1 MKNLLNRPFLSVITL
16 VLTMVLLGT
25 LGYMAIEGWSFIDA
39 LYMTAITMSTIGYG
53 EVRSLSPVGR
63 VYTIGLIAIG
73 VLTASFAITVVVE
86 LFTSRQFLNQL
97 RTYRRQK
104 ALKEIN
110 NHTIICGF
118 GRLGRNVAR
127 ELHTRNLP
135 LIVIDVDEKVAEDC
149 QEKEVPVI
157 MGNGADENILHQA
170 GIERATALVAAA
182 RSDAENVFIVLT
194 ARGINP
200 NLKIITRCNSEGS
213 TRKLEKAG
221 ADTVIS
227 PYMTAGRRIAQMLIH
242 PNVVS
247 FLDGVL
253 EFGDHQMRLEE
264 FIIGKNSPLAGL
276 TLQEARL
283 KVAVLAVTQPGK
295 SQLNHPNA
303 TTRLTPGAAII
314 VMGVDEELKKLMAVI
329 EGNHQ

>member
-1 MKNLLNRPFLSVITL
+1 MKSLLNRPFLSVITL
-16 VLTMVLLGT
+16 VLLMVLLGT
-25 LGYMAIEGWSFIDA
+25 MGYMAIEGWSFIDA

-53 EVRSLSPVGR
+53 EVKSLSPIGR
-63 VYTIGLIAIG
+63 LYTIGLIAIG
-73 VLTASFAITVVVE
+73 VVTASFAITVVVE
-86 LFTSRQFLNQL
+86 LFTSREFLRQL
-97 RTYRRQK
+97 RTNRRER
-104 ALKEIN
+104 ALKKIC

-127 ELHTRNLP
+127 ELNTRNLP
-135 LIVIDVDEKVAEDC
+135 MIVIDVDDRITEEC
-149 QEKEVPVI
+149 EQRQIPVI
-157 MGNGADENILHQA
+157 LGNAADENILRQA
-170 GIERATALVAAA
+170 GIERAEALVAAA
-182 RSDAENVFIVLT
+182 QSDAENVFIVLT

-213 TRKLEKAG
+213 TPKLEKAG

-253 EFGDHQMRLEE
+253 EFGDHKMRLEE
-264 FIIGKNSPLAGL
+264 FIIAEDSPLAGL
-276 TLQEARL
+276 TLQEAKL
-283 KVAVLAVTQPGK
+283 KVAVLAVTQPGA

-303 TTRLTPGAAII
+303 TTTLTPGAAII
-314 VMGVDEELKKLMAVI
+314 VMGIDEELKRLMAVV
-329 EGNHQ
+329 EGNH